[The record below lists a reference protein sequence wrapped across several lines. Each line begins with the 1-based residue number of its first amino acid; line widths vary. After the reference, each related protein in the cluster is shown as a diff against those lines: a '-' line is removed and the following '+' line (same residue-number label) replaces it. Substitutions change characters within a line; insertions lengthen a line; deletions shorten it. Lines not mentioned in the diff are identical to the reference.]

1 MAKNCD
7 VKTRVSLLL
16 SSMFSETMDKFPGFS
31 TPMNTDLTDRFG
43 PREDKTLNLLNA
55 KTDTFFREFISLLKT
70 EYGKPESD
78 LIRFMD
84 RYVIAEFG
92 GDIGKSILRA
102 YLNSENP
109 SYNKIQTFI
118 EETYEYYS
126 SLRVCTVEEHKA
138 FARLV
143 VEFLATFI
151 WVNSYISI
159 SPLKDVPQF
168 TRVIDMMICR
178 GYFEKDSTV
187 HLTFKIV
194 IDKMNTGGK
203 KRKDAAAT
211 PTITNVPSASSD
223 TDVDTLLNRI
233 SC

>member
-7 VKTRVSLLL
+7 IKTRVSLLL

-55 KTDTFFREFISLLKT
+55 KTDTFFREFVTLLKT
-70 EYGKPESD
+70 EYGKPESE
-78 LIRFMD
+78 LIKFMNN
-84 RYVIAEFG
+84 YVNTEFS
-92 GDIGKSILRA
+92 GDNGKSILRA
-102 YLNSENP
+102 YLGSDNP
-109 SYNKIQTFI
+109 SYMKIQTFI

-143 VEFLATFI
+143 VEFLSTFI
-151 WVNSYISI
+151 WINSYISM

-168 TRVIDMMICR
+168 VRVIDMMICR
-178 GYFEKDSTV
+178 GYFDKDSTV
-187 HLTFKIV
+187 HLTFKVI
-194 IDKMNTGGK
+194 IDKMNSGGK
-203 KRKDAAAT
+203 KRKEAAT
-211 PTITNVPSASSD
+211 PSITNVPSSAPSD
-223 TDVDTLLNRI
+223 TDVDTLLGRI
-233 SC
+233 NC